1 MTIRL
6 PFFFLLSVG
15 ASLVFAGAAA
25 AGVHSGSSGEGAAP
39 AFSAAEVAPAEACP
53 NQTSPGLSTEE
64 QASVMF
70 CMTNYA
76 RAANGLAA
84 LKPSR
89 RLGRAAGQKSVDI
102 LGCDEF
108 SHYACGRDF
117 DFWDQK
123 FGYLKGCW
131 KVGENIAWGTGSY
144 STVRAIFTSWLES
157 TEHHENI
164 LGPYKEIGIGLR
176 VGELEG
182 NEGAAVW
189 TQDFGS
195 HAC

>member
-1 MTIRL
+1 MTS
-6 PFFFLLSVG
+6 LLLLAVVG
-15 ASLVFAGAAA
+15 SLLLAAVA
-25 AGVHSGSSGEGAAP
+25 DAGVRTGRSNLGGAPVFSPGELAP
-39 AFSAAEVAPAEACP
+39 VESCP
-53 NQTSPGLSTEE
+53 NQTNPGLSAEE

-76 RAANGLAA
+76 RGVNGLAP
-84 LKPSR
+84 LKSSR
-89 RLGRAAGQKSVDI
+89 LLGRAAAQKSIDI

-123 FGYLKGCW
+123 FGYLRGCW

-144 STVRAIFTSWLES
+144 STVRAIFTAWLES

-176 VGELEG
+176 VGRLESY
-182 NEGAAVW
+182 EGAAVW

-195 HAC
+195 HVC